1 MFDDNKMRKEIC
13 LDKCTNLG
21 FKYFG
26 LQATLVYMYIQRI
39 LDKTDLSGVGK
50 SESELNTVPRTQIF
64 QKKVR
69 VIVKLKLNVF
79 NE

>member
-1 MFDDNKMRKEIC
+1 MYLGCYIDASNRDLNGYMFDDNKMRKEIC
-13 LDKCTNLG
+13 LDKCSNLG

-50 SESELNTVPRTQIF
+50 SESELNTVTRT
-64 QKKVR
+64 
-69 VIVKLKLNVF
+69 
-79 NE
+79 